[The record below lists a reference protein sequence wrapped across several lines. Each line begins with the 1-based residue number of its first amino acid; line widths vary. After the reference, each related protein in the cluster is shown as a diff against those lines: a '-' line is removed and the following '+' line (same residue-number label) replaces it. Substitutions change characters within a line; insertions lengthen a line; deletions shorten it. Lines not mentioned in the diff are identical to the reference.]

1 MAPYR
6 KFLSE
11 SLKEIS
17 VPPNLECQD
26 QGEEEA
32 NTAQEK
38 VSGRTFE
45 LKLDKKI
52 SRKRLELLLRL
63 FLEAKWFTY
72 YLIANGIANLSHRD
86 YNVDSVQLR
95 LLTLSR
101 SGRSARYHHR

>member
-1 MAPYR
+1 MTPYR

-17 VPPNLECQD
+17 VPSNLECQD

-32 NTAQEK
+32 NTAQEE

-63 FLEAKWFTY
+63 FLEAKRFTNY
-72 YLIANGIANLSHRD
+72 FIANGIANLSHRD
-86 YNVDSVQLR
+86 YKLKTVPVRVVD
-95 LLTLSR
+95 TF
-101 SGRSARYHHR
+101 

>member
-1 MAPYR
+1 MAPCR

-52 SRKRLELLLRL
+52 SRKGLNFCSGFSL
-63 FLEAKWFTY
+63 KQS
-72 YLIANGIANLSHRD
+72 G
-86 YNVDSVQLR
+86 
-95 LLTLSR
+95 SR
-101 SGRSARYHHR
+101 TTS

>member
-1 MAPYR
+1 
-6 KFLSE
+6 
-11 SLKEIS
+11 
-17 VPPNLECQD
+17 VPLNLECQD
-26 QGEEEA
+26 QGEDEA

-45 LKLDKKI
+45 LKLDRSKI

>member
-32 NTAQEK
+32 NAAQEE

-52 SRKRLELLLRL
+52 SRKRLELLFVL

-72 YLIANGIANLSHRD
+72 NSIANGIANLSHRD
-86 YNVDSVQLR
+86 YKVDSVPVKVVD
-95 LLTLSR
+95 TF
-101 SGRSARYHHR
+101 

>member
-17 VPPNLECQD
+17 MPANLECQD

-38 VSGRTFE
+38 VSG
-45 LKLDKKI
+45 
-52 SRKRLELLLRL
+52 
-63 FLEAKWFTY
+63 
-72 YLIANGIANLSHRD
+72 
-86 YNVDSVQLR
+86 
-95 LLTLSR
+95 
-101 SGRSARYHHR
+101 

>member
-1 MAPYR
+1 MTPYR

-17 VPPNLECQD
+17 VPSNLECQD

-32 NTAQEK
+32 NTAQEE

-86 YNVDSVQLR
+86 YKVDSVPVKVVD
-95 LLTLSR
+95 TF
-101 SGRSARYHHR
+101 

>member
-1 MAPYR
+1 MALYR

-32 NTAQEK
+32 KTAQEK

-45 LKLDKKI
+45 LKLDRSKI
-52 SRKRLELLLRL
+52 SRERLELLLRL
-63 FLEAKWFTY
+63 FLEAKWFTNY
-72 YLIANGIANLSHRD
+72 FIANGIANLSHRD
-86 YNVDSVQLR
+86 YKLKIVPVKVVD
-95 LLTLSR
+95 TF
-101 SGRSARYHHR
+101 

>member
-1 MAPYR
+1 MP
-6 KFLSE
+6 S
-11 SLKEIS
+11 
-17 VPPNLECQD
+17 
-26 QGEEEA
+26 QGEDEA

-63 FLEAKWFTY
+63 FLQAKWFTY

-86 YNVDSVQLR
+86 YNVDSVQLG

>member
-1 MAPYR
+1 
-6 KFLSE
+6 
-11 SLKEIS
+11 

-26 QGEEEA
+26 QGEDEA

-63 FLEAKWFTY
+63 FLEAKRFTNY
-72 YLIANGIANLSHRD
+72 FIANGIANLSHRD
-86 YNVDSVQLR
+86 YKLKTVPVRVVD
-95 LLTLSR
+95 TF
-101 SGRSARYHHR
+101 

>member
-1 MAPYR
+1 MALYR

-26 QGEEEA
+26 QGEDEA
-32 NTAQEK
+32 KTAQEK

-63 FLEAKWFTY
+63 FLEAKWFTNY
-72 YLIANGIANLSHRD
+72 FIANGIANLSHRD
-86 YNVDSVQLR
+86 YKLNTVPVKVVD
-95 LLTLSR
+95 TF
-101 SGRSARYHHR
+101 